1 MMDNETRTEP
11 DLAHDAAARAV
22 PSAWAGRVLLATVL
36 VVSLVGLLAYTLGRC
51 PVGELCGPVVALDI
65 NQGRIDTNVPAPQG
79 AFTVEQTFRAGH
91 NGLREI
97 ELILIHYGGDQ
108 NSGSLTVQLRDGDDM
123 LVAEDVLA
131 SGLLTHN
138 QTYLFRF
145 PAQSASA
152 GETYR
157 LRLTGDAG
165 NHVSAWG
172 YSLNDLPGGT
182 LTLLPEPGE
191 AEPTALEAQA
201 LRLVT
206 RYELTARDGAAA
218 VVAGWASNAWLL
230 LALGLMLFMP
240 GALFLTAMGPRRWD
254 SGAWWGVALALGVA
268 IWPLVWLWLG
278 LTPFRWTGGWLWLVV
293 GMGWAITAL
302 LWWRARRRAT
312 VPLALRTAVPW
323 ASWLLLLL
331 LLVTVSSRLLAV
343 RDLAFPPWVDSSRHG
358 LITAV
363 MQEQGA
369 WPDNYEPFLPVER
382 TPYHYGFH
390 TLSTGLSLMSGVDL
404 PELLLYMGQFLN
416 GLLPLTVYA
425 AGWLLT
431 RRRDVALLA
440 AFLVALP
447 FFFPGYYVTWGRLTQ
462 LSAMLVLPVALGTT
476 WRLVR
481 GWPHVWSLTGVLVA
495 GLFLLHFRVFLF
507 YLPFALLAGG
517 IGLVLHRRW
526 RGLAQAAALALL
538 LVAPRL
544 PQLWREANPAQA
556 LQNAVPGFND
566 FPVGY
571 YTAGWERYYVWLAAA
586 ALIVVVVALLRGRRW
601 ALLPLV
607 LAGWVGLL
615 FLLLAGAPIGL
626 PETLIVN
633 LNSMYI
639 SLFVPLALLLAIVTA
654 HLAQILGKLGRQ
666 TTVGRGA
673 VVALALFAGVG
684 LGALAL
690 FGFRQQVGIVNE
702 QTILAEAADLDGLAW
717 IAANLPE
724 DALIGVNSW
733 RWHGST
739 WAAGDGGAWIVPL
752 TGRQTST
759 PPIDHI
765 YNPALFTQ
773 VRDFNEVASAR
784 EEWSSPEAA
793 AWLRE
798 QGISHLYVGSRGGYL
813 DPAAL
818 SRNPALTQLYS
829 AGGASVFA
837 VEAAAETGQPDS
849 P

>member
-1 MMDNETRTEP
+1 MEP
-11 DLAHDAAARAV
+11 
-22 PSAWAGRVLLATVL
+22 
-36 VVSLVGLLAYTLGRC
+36 
-51 PVGELCGPVVALDI
+51 
-65 NQGRIDTNVPAPQG
+65 
-79 AFTVEQTFRAGH
+79 
-91 NGLREI
+91 
-97 ELILIHYGGDQ
+97 
-108 NSGSLTVQLRDGDDM
+108 
-123 LVAEDVLA
+123 
-131 SGLLTHN
+131 
-138 QTYLFRF
+138 
-145 PAQSASA
+145 
-152 GETYR
+152 
-157 LRLTGDAG
+157 
-165 NHVSAWG
+165 
-172 YSLNDLPGGT
+172 
-182 LTLLPEPGE
+182 
-191 AEPTALEAQA
+191 
-201 LRLVT
+201 
-206 RYELTARDGAAA
+206 
-218 VVAGWASNAWLL
+218 
-230 LALGLMLFMP
+230 
-240 GALFLTAMGPRRWD
+240 
-254 SGAWWGVALALGVA
+254 
-268 IWPLVWLWLG
+268 
-278 LTPFRWTGGWLWLVV
+278 
-293 GMGWAITAL
+293 
-302 LWWRARRRAT
+302 
-312 VPLALRTAVPW
+312 
-323 ASWLLLLL
+323 
-331 LLVTVSSRLLAV
+331 
-343 RDLAFPPWVDSSRHG
+343 
-358 LITAV
+358 
-363 MQEQGA
+363 
-369 WPDNYEPFLPVER
+369 

-390 TLSTGLSLMSGVDL
+390 TLSAGLSLMTGVPL

-425 AGWLLT
+425 AGWLMT

-476 WRLVR
+476 WRLGR

-507 YLPFALLAGG
+507 YLPFALLAGVV
-517 IGLVLHRRW
+517 GLALYRRW

-544 PQLWREANPAQA
+544 PQLWREANPTQV
-556 LQNAVPGFND
+556 LQNSVPGFND

-571 YTAGWERYYVWLAAA
+571 YTTGWERYFVWLAAA
-586 ALIVVVVALLRGRRW
+586 ALVVVIVALLRGRRW

-615 FLLLAGAPIGL
+615 FLLLAGAPLGL
-626 PETLIVN
+626 PETLVVN

-654 HLAQILGKLGRQ
+654 HLAQALEKLGRQ
-666 TTVGRGA
+666 TAVGRGA
-673 VVALALFAGVG
+673 VVVLAVFAGVG

-702 QTILAEAADLDGLAW
+702 QTILAEEADLDGLAW
-717 IAANLPE
+717 IDANLPE

-765 YNPALFTQ
+765 YNPELFAQ
-773 VRDFNEVASAR
+773 VRDFNEVASTR
-784 EEWSSPEAA
+784 EDWSSPEAA

-798 QGISHLYVGSRGGYL
+798 QGVSHLYVGARGGYL

-818 SRNPALTQLYS
+818 SRNPELTRLYA

-837 VEAAAETGQPDS
+837 VEAAAETGQPAV